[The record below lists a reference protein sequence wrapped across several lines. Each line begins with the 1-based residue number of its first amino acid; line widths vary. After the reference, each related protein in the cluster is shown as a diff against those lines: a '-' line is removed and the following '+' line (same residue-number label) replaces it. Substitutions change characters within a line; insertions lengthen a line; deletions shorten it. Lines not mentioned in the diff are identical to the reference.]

1 MQRSLSMFRRLLD
14 SIRKA
19 AGLGTP
25 VDPTHWDKEKN
36 ALHAEIEF
44 KVSVVEDELDGGY
57 IVECLNLPGC
67 MSQGDTVE
75 EAVEKIGEAIA
86 GVLAAR
92 FERNLRAQ
100 EAAIENGTEQ
110 PRELTVPLQLGSFD
124 RDRVPA

>member
-1 MQRSLSMFRRLLD
+1 MLRRLLE

-19 AGLGTP
+19 AGFGTR
-25 VDPTHWDKEKN
+25 VDATHWDAENN

-44 KVSVVEDELDGGY
+44 KVSVVEDEVDGGF

-75 EAVEKIGEAIA
+75 EALENIGEAIA

-100 EAAIENGTEQ
+100 EAAIQGRGEQ
-110 PRELTVPLQLGSFD
+110 PHQLSVPLKIGSLD
-124 RDRVPA
+124 KDRVPA

>member
-1 MQRSLSMFRRLLD
+1 M
-14 SIRKA
+14 RKA
-19 AGLGTP
+19 AGFGTH
-25 VDPTHWDKEKN
+25 VAPTHWDEENN

-44 KVSVVEDELDGGY
+44 KVSIVEDELDGGY

-75 EAVEKIGEAIA
+75 EAVENIGEAIA

-100 EAAIENGTEQ
+100 EAVIKVGADRS
-110 PRELTVPLQLGSFD
+110 RELTVPVQLGSFD
-124 RDRVPA
+124 GDRVPA

>member
-1 MQRSLSMFRRLLD
+1 MFRRLLD

-19 AGLGTP
+19 AGIGAP
-25 VDPTHWDKEKN
+25 VDATRWDEENN

-44 KVSVVEDELDGGY
+44 RVSVVEDELDGGF

-75 EAVEKIGEAIA
+75 EAVENIGEAIA

-92 FERNLRAQ
+92 LERNLRAQ
-100 EAAIENGTEQ
+100 EAAIESGVDS
-110 PRELTVPLQLGSFD
+110 PSELTVPLQLGSLD

>member
-1 MQRSLSMFRRLLD
+1 MFRRLLD

-19 AGLGTP
+19 AGLGTR
-25 VDPTHWDKEKN
+25 VNATHWDEEN
-36 ALHAEIEF
+36 SALHAEIEF
-44 KVSVVEDELDGGY
+44 KVSVIEDELDGGY

-75 EAVEKIGEAIA
+75 EAVENIGEAIA

-100 EAAIENGTEQ
+100 EAAIEAGADR
-110 PRELTVPLQLGSFD
+110 PRELTVPLQLGSLD
-124 RDRVPA
+124 RDHVPA

>member
-1 MQRSLSMFRRLLD
+1 MFKRLLD

-25 VDPTHWDKEKN
+25 VAATHWDEQSN

-44 KVSVVEDELDGGY
+44 KVSVVEDEVDGGY

-75 EAVEKIGEAIA
+75 EALDNIGEAIA

-92 FERNLRAQ
+92 FERDLRAQ
-100 EAAIENGTEQ
+100 EAAGEAGSHQ